1 MTRLILVATAGA
13 VVATLAA
20 SSAAGAAVSLGQTG
34 APIRGCGSG
43 AYLIQSATDGPPSY
57 AVPSGPYGVITS
69 WRFQGYSAGAGPGTG
84 RLFVWRPTAAPN
96 QFIYVDSTRPE
107 IFVGGVVRTFATRL
121 PVQVGDI
128 LGMVAPEPC
137 LLGVPGQPAGDQVRY
152 FLSPTE
158 PLKGS
163 TQTTTGLL
171 SAERILIAANV
182 EPDSDRDGFGDETQD
197 RCPTNPTTQGPCPT
211 CKGNPATIVGT
222 SGDDVRKGTSGKD
235 VMVGLGGN
243 DKLFGLAGNDT
254 DLRRLGQGHPER
266 RQGQREALRRGGQR
280 HPEGRSRQGQAQGR
294 PWQGQAG
301 PVGPA

>member
-1 MTRLILVATAGA
+1 M
-13 VVATLAA
+13 
-20 SSAAGAAVSLGQTG
+20 SLGQTG
-34 APIRGCGSG
+34 APSRGCGSG

-84 RLFVWRPTAAPN
+84 RLFVWRPTAAPD
-96 QFIYVDSTRPE
+96 QFIYVDSSRPE
-107 IFVGGVVRTFATRL
+107 IFAGGVVRTFATRL

-137 LLGVPGQPAGDQVRY
+137 LLGLPGQPAGDQVRY

-158 PLKGS
+158 PPKGS

-171 SAERILIAANV
+171 SAERILVAANV

-197 RCPTNPTTQGPCPT
+197 QCPTDATTQGPCPQPPAPPFT
-211 CKGNPATIVGT
+211 CQGKPATIVGT
-222 SGDDVRKGTSGKD
+222 SGNDVREGTSGQD

-254 DLRRLGQGHPER
+254 ICGGSGKDTLKGGKGKDTLKGGP
-266 RQGQREALRRGGQR
+266 GKDKLKGGPGKDREIQ
-280 HPEGRSRQGQAQGR
+280 
-294 PWQGQAG
+294 
-301 PVGPA
+301 